1 MHRTTRLT
9 AACAALGLAAAGT
22 AAGMTGASAAIAP
35 RSTLASGLVSPLT
48 AAVTS
53 TGTAYVSQNFAG
65 SIVRIKP
72 GKAPHTVFQARK
84 GVEAG
89 AVSVRKGVLTF
100 SLSIGE
106 GKGSLIKQ
114 RSKSGNVT
122 TLANTG
128 AYERNKNPDGDV
140 VYGFRDITKPCA
152 AKFPKNFPVKYK
164 GIVDTHA
171 YATDSGFGSL
181 WVADA
186 AGNDI
191 LRIENGHISTVA
203 VLPPVPIK
211 ITAKAAKANHVPKC
225 AAGLKYWFEPVPT
238 DVEAWHGQLY
248 VSALTGGPEDGSF
261 GPQGRLYTIS
271 PVNGEPTL
279 LAKGLA
285 GAVGVA
291 VSPEGDVFATEL
303 FGNRIVRL
311 RDGSG
316 TPQLFRKAK
325 QPAAIEWSR
334 SGLYA
339 TTNVLSRTPAG
350 QLVRFDN

>member
-35 RSTLASGLVSPLT
+35 RTVVASGLAGPLS
-48 AAVTS
+48 AAIS
-53 TGTAYVSQNFAG
+53 TTGVAYVSQDFAG
-65 SIVRIKP
+65 SLVKIRPGHKP
-72 GKAPHTVFQARK
+72 QTLYQAPK
-84 GVEAG
+84 GAGLG
-89 AVSVRKGVLTF
+89 AVSLRKGTVTF
-100 SLSIGE
+100 AVV
-106 GKGSLIKQ
+106 GKAQLLKQ
-114 RSKSGNVT
+114 RTRAGKVT
-122 TLANTG
+122 TLANLG
-128 AYERNKNPDGDV
+128 AYEKNNNPDSGV
-140 VYGFRDITKPCA
+140 TYGFRDITAKCA
-152 AKFPKNFPVKYK
+152 AKFPKNFPVKYN
-164 GIVDTHA
+164 GEVDSNP

-186 AGNDI
+186 GANAI
-191 LRIENGHISTVA
+191 LKVDNGRVSTVA

-211 ITAKAAKANHVPKC
+211 ISAKFASANHIPKC

-248 VSALTGGPEDGSF
+248 VSALTGGPEDDSL
-261 GPQGRLYTIS
+261 GPQGRLYTVS

-291 VSPEGDVFATEL
+291 VAPEGDVFATEL

-316 TPQLFRKAK
+316 TPQLFRKAT

-339 TTNVLSRTPAG
+339 TTNVLSQKGAG
-350 QLVRFDN
+350 RLVRFDN